1 VICAKKDKSEMI
13 KQAGELQVPLML
25 EDWVTA
31 SIEEGDLL
39 DEGDYLTFPVR
50 YDFEGTPLTSFTYKE
65 LEENKGKQK
74 AKPKSK

>member
-1 VICAKKDKSEMI
+1 MICAKKDKSEII
-13 KQAGELQVPLML
+13 KQAGELKVPMML